1 MFNVTE
7 SAINE
12 IKQYL
17 DEENKY
23 LRVYVEGGGCS
34 GFRYGFDFEESLSDD
49 DFEIPLDGFSILID
63 SFSMQYLDT
72 ATLNFKEDIMG
83 HTFTIEN
90 PTAQTTCG
98 CGSSFSV

>member
-1 MFNVTE
+1 MFNITE
-7 SAINE
+7 SAVNE

-34 GFRYGFDFEESLSDD
+34 GFKYGFDFEEGLSED

-72 ATLNFKEDIMG
+72 ATLTFKEDDMG
-83 HTFTIEN
+83 HSFVIEN
-90 PTAQTTCG
+90 PNAQTTCG